1 VNAARPYPSPDAPS
15 AAVPWTRPAALAFL
29 TAFVTLCLQV
39 LVHRMV
45 SVKLVNNYAFLVI
58 SLTMLGFA
66 VSGVLL
72 VRWLPRALA
81 RLDDFATACAAASA
95 LSFLAACALFYAAP
109 AGAQWASSRGDF
121 VVSFLRSVPL
131 ALVFAVPFTFCGLVL
146 GALLSHPALP
156 TRTVYCFDLVGSAA
170 GAFAIIPA
178 IGLFGVEGAA
188 LLACA
193 GWLAG
198 SMLLAWPRG
207 RPARALAVGA
217 AVALAGVAAAGPDRV
232 FRMRYPAGS
241 VLSATQDP
249 GSGYVLE
256 HVAWDAIARI
266 ELTRMPPPD
275 PEALLWP
282 ALLGD
287 DRAFLDRFERVL
299 TQNNNAFTY
308 AVNYDGSR
316 ASLRG
321 IDRTLY
327 AAAYRASSV
336 PRPRVLVIG
345 VGGGFDVLTALF
357 FEASR
362 VTAVEVNA
370 ASVDIVRHTYRDYFR
385 RWVEDP
391 RVELVQ
397 GEGRHVLSTRPGLF
411 DVVQLSG
418 VDSVSGTP
426 AAAHVFSEN
435 YLYSSEAFDLF
446 LSRLTPDGV
455 INMMRQEY
463 RPPREMLKALVTA
476 VAALRRA
483 GVAHPRDHIMTVTAT
498 NGLFTAL
505 LVKKT
510 PFSPDEEQRLTDW
523 AGANPYFAVSASP
536 RLAGPPSA
544 YRSFLAL
551 DDPAREAAFARLYP
565 FDVRPAQDDR
575 PFFFRFSYWSHLFSR
590 DPVVLA
596 SVPIMDYGLLLLFVT
611 TGLAAAAC
619 VFLPLRRLAAR
630 GLRAPGAGRY
640 AGYFAAI
647 GVGYMAIEMAL
658 IQKFGLFMGHPNYA
672 LSVVLAALLLATG
685 LGALLSARIVRVLG
699 RQRFVAY
706 PLAAIVLA
714 EHLLVLPR
722 LSALV
727 GLPFAARV
735 AIVFALVLPI
745 GVCLGTFF
753 PAGLDRLKESAS
765 AFVPWAWGVNGVF
778 SVVAPIVSVAVSM
791 TWGISALLLSAVP
804 LYLAAG
810 LLLPDADAAAPG
822 QAVPTV
828 R

>member
-1 VNAARPYPSPDAPS
+1 LSAARPYPDLPP
-15 AAVPWTRPAALAFL
+15 AAVPWARPAALAFL
-29 TAFVTLCLQV
+29 TAFVTLGLQV

-81 RLDDFATACAAASA
+81 RLDDFATACAACCA
-95 LSFLAACALFYAAP
+95 LTFLVACAVFYAAP
-109 AGAQWASSRGDF
+109 AGAQWAASRGEF
-121 VVSFLRSVPL
+121 VWAFLRSVPL

-156 TRTVYCFDLVGSAA
+156 TRAIYCFDLLGSAA
-170 GAFAIIPA
+170 GAFAVIPA
-178 IGLFGVEGAA
+178 IGMLGAEEAA

-193 GWLAG
+193 AWLAG
-198 SMLLAWPRG
+198 SLLLAWPRG
-207 RPARALAVGA
+207 RPARFLALAAGLALAV
-217 AVALAGVAAAGPDRV
+217 VAGVGPDRV

-241 VLSATQDP
+241 MLSAAQDP
-249 GSGYVLE
+249 RSGYVLE

-275 PEALLWP
+275 PDLLLWP
-282 ALLGD
+282 ALIGD
-287 DRAFLDRFERVL
+287 DRVFLARFERVL

-308 AVNYDGSR
+308 AVNYDGKP

-327 AAAYRASSV
+327 AAAYRATSV
-336 PRPRVLVIG
+336 PHPRVLVIG

-357 FEASR
+357 FQASR
-362 VTAVEVNA
+362 VTGVEVNA
-370 ASVDIVRHTYRDYFR
+370 ASVDIVRHRFRDYFR
-385 RWVEDP
+385 HWVEDP
-391 RVELVQ
+391 RLELVQ

-411 DVVQLSG
+411 DVIQLSG

-435 YLYSSEAFDLF
+435 YLYSAEAFDLF
-446 LSRLTPDGV
+446 LSRLTPGGV

-476 VAALRRA
+476 VGALRRA
-483 GVAHPRDHIMTVTAT
+483 GVAHPREHVVTVTAT

-510 PFSPDEEQRLTDW
+510 PFTAEEEKRVADW

-536 RLAGPPSA
+536 RGEGPPSA

-551 DDPAREAAFARLYP
+551 DDPGREGAFAALYP
-565 FDVRPAQDDR
+565 FDVRPPEDDR

-590 DPVVLA
+590 EPVVLA
-596 SVPIMDYGLLLLFVT
+596 SVPVLDYGLLLLFLT

-619 VFLPLRRLAAR
+619 VYLPLRLLAGR
-630 GLRAPGAGRY
+630 GLRAPRAGRY
-640 AGYFAAI
+640 AAYFAAI
-647 GVGYMAIEMAL
+647 GLGYMAIEMAL

-685 LGALLSARIVRVLG
+685 IGALASARVLAMLG

-706 PLAAIVLA
+706 PLAAVVLA

-722 LSALV
+722 LSDWI

-753 PAGLDRLKESAS
+753 PVGLDRLKGSAS
-765 AFVPWAWGVNGVF
+765 AFAPWAWGVNGIF

-804 LYLAAG
+804 VYLVAG
-810 LLLPDADAAAPG
+810 LLLPDGDAAG
-822 QAVPTV
+822 SGG
-828 R
+828 

>member
-1 VNAARPYPSPDAPS
+1 
-15 AAVPWTRPAALAFL
+15 
-29 TAFVTLCLQV
+29 
-39 LVHRMV
+39 
-45 SVKLVNNYAFLVI
+45 
-58 SLTMLGFA
+58 
-66 VSGVLL
+66 
-72 VRWLPRALA
+72 
-81 RLDDFATACAAASA
+81 
-95 LSFLAACALFYAAP
+95 
-109 AGAQWASSRGDF
+109 
-121 VVSFLRSVPL
+121 
-131 ALVFAVPFTFCGLVL
+131 
-146 GALLSHPALP
+146 
-156 TRTVYCFDLVGSAA
+156 
-170 GAFAIIPA
+170 
-178 IGLFGVEGAA
+178 
-188 LLACA
+188 
-193 GWLAG
+193 
-198 SMLLAWPRG
+198 
-207 RPARALAVGA
+207 
-217 AVALAGVAAAGPDRV
+217 
-232 FRMRYPAGS
+232 
-241 VLSATQDP
+241 
-249 GSGYVLE
+249 
-256 HVAWDAIARI
+256 
-266 ELTRMPPPD
+266 
-275 PEALLWP
+275 
-282 ALLGD
+282 
-287 DRAFLDRFERVL
+287 
-299 TQNNNAFTY
+299 
-308 AVNYDGSR
+308 
-316 ASLRG
+316 
-321 IDRTLY
+321 
-327 AAAYRASSV
+327 
-336 PRPRVLVIG
+336 
-345 VGGGFDVLTALF
+345 
-357 FEASR
+357 
-362 VTAVEVNA
+362 
-370 ASVDIVRHTYRDYFR
+370 
-385 RWVEDP
+385 
-391 RVELVQ
+391 
-397 GEGRHVLSTRPGLF
+397 
-411 DVVQLSG
+411 
-418 VDSVSGTP
+418 
-426 AAAHVFSEN
+426 
-435 YLYSSEAFDLF
+435 
-446 LSRLTPDGV
+446 
-455 INMMRQEY
+455 
-463 RPPREMLKALVTA
+463 
-476 VAALRRA
+476 
-483 GVAHPRDHIMTVTAT
+483 MTVTAT

-822 QAVPTV
+822 QAV